1 MKGESRQEKD
11 GWRKK
16 GSTCRLL
23 TVVFSFQV
31 NERLAINVSNS
42 PLSQVGGVGGVGVV
56 PVSEYSSMGAG
67 GRGDRQRIS
76 LLPPVGSSVTSIPS
90 PSAASDY
97 QQHARNPP
105 RVGLMPVQ
113 PDQYCSRTPVDMSS
127 LQQDAPPFKKIRL
140 GPHQQVQQLQSQ
152 PQPRCLSPA
161 DPCGGKQEQQQ
172 HVVQLQQPLRIDT
185 RVGTMD
191 SLLDNREISLYNRE
205 VIYLF
210 NNCGIFWRYLL
221 PII

>member
-1 MKGESRQEKD
+1 M
-11 GWRKK
+11 
-16 GSTCRLL
+16 
-23 TVVFSFQV
+23 FSFQV
-31 NERLAINVSNS
+31 NERLTINVSNS
-42 PLSQVGGVGGVGVV
+42 SLSQVGGVGGVGVV
-56 PVSEYSSMGAG
+56 PAAEYSSMGAG

-90 PSAASDY
+90 PSAAVASDY
-97 QQHARNPP
+97 QQHAAAARNPP

-172 HVVQLQQPLRIDT
+172 QHVVQLQQPLRIDT
-185 RVGTMD
+185 RVGMMD
-191 SLLDNREISLYNRE
+191 SPLEIIERL
-205 VIYLF
+205 V
-210 NNCGIFWRYLL
+210 
-221 PII
+221 

>member
-1 MKGESRQEKD
+1 M
-11 GWRKK
+11 
-16 GSTCRLL
+16 
-23 TVVFSFQV
+23 VFSFQV

-90 PSAASDY
+90 PSAAAASDY
-97 QQHARNPP
+97 QQHAVAARNPP

-140 GPHQQVQQLQSQ
+140 GPHPQQVQQLQSQ

-191 SLLDNREISLYNRE
+191 SLLDNREISLYITE
-205 VIYLF
+205 KLSIYLTITISF
-210 NNCGIFWRYLL
+210 DGIYCR
-221 PII
+221 

>member
-1 MKGESRQEKD
+1 M
-11 GWRKK
+11 
-16 GSTCRLL
+16 
-23 TVVFSFQV
+23 VFSFQV

-42 PLSQVGGVGGVGVV
+42 SLSQVGAVGGVGVV
-56 PVSEYSSMGAG
+56 PAAEYSSMGAG

-90 PSAASDY
+90 PSAAAASDY
-97 QQHARNPP
+97 QQHAVAAARNPP
-105 RVGLMPVQ
+105 RIGLMPVQ

-191 SLLDNREISLYNRE
+191 SALDNGEISLYNRE
-205 VIYLF
+205 TVYLF
-210 NNCGIFWRYLL
+210 NTIYFDNIHR
-221 PII
+221 

>member
-1 MKGESRQEKD
+1 M
-11 GWRKK
+11 
-16 GSTCRLL
+16 
-23 TVVFSFQV
+23 VFFFQV

-42 PLSQVGGVGGVGVV
+42 SLSQVGAVGGVGVV
-56 PVSEYSSMGAG
+56 PAAEYSGMGAG

-76 LLPPVGSSVTSIPS
+76 LLPPVGSSMTSIPS
-90 PSAASDY
+90 PSAAAASDY
-97 QQHARNPP
+97 QQHAAAARNPP
-105 RVGLMPVQ
+105 RIGLMPVQ

-127 LQQDAPPFKKIRL
+127 LQDAPPFKKIRL

-191 SLLDNREISLYNRE
+191 SALDN
-205 VIYLF
+205 
-210 NNCGIFWRYLL
+210 
-221 PII
+221 

>member
-1 MKGESRQEKD
+1 MNLWQRISETTMKGENRARKRD
-11 GWRKK
+11 GGRKEAY
-16 GSTCRLL
+16 RVFL
-23 TVVFSFQV
+23 TMVFCFQV

-42 PLSQVGGVGGVGVV
+42 PLSQVGVGGVGVV
-56 PVSEYSSMGAG
+56 SAAEYSSMGAG
-67 GRGDRQRIS
+67 SRGDRQRIS

-90 PSAASDY
+90 PSAAAAASDY
-97 QQHARNPP
+97 QQHTTATRNPP

-140 GPHQQVQQLQSQ
+140 GPHQQIQLQSQ

-185 RVGTMD
+185 RVGRMYN
-191 SLLDNREISLYNRE
+191 LLDNREINLCN
-205 VIYLF
+205 
-210 NNCGIFWRYLL
+210 
-221 PII
+221 

>member
-1 MKGESRQEKD
+1 MII
-11 GWRKK
+11 
-16 GSTCRLL
+16 
-23 TVVFSFQV
+23 VFSFQV
-31 NERLAINVSNS
+31 NERLAINVSSNS
-42 PLSQVGGVGGVGVV
+42 LSQVGGVGGVGVV
-56 PVSEYSSMGAG
+56 PAAEYSGMGAG

-90 PSAASDY
+90 PSAAAASDY
-97 QQHARNPP
+97 QQHAAAARNPP

-152 PQPRCLSPA
+152 PQSRCLSPA
-161 DPCGGKQEQQQ
+161 DPCGGKQEQQQQ

-185 RVGTMD
+185 RVGMIC
-191 SLLDNREISLYNRE
+191 SIIERLVCIIVVGSS
-205 VIYLF
+205 IYFITIYF
-210 NNCGIFWRYLL
+210 NNNCDFDLL
-221 PII
+221 PIINIS

>member
-1 MKGESRQEKD
+1 M
-11 GWRKK
+11 
-16 GSTCRLL
+16 T
-23 TVVFSFQV
+23 FSFQV

-42 PLSQVGGVGGVGVV
+42 PLSQGGIGGVGVV
-56 PVSEYSSMGAG
+56 PAAEYSSMGAG

-76 LLPPVGSSVTSIPS
+76 LLPVGSSVTSISS
-90 PSAASDY
+90 PSAAVASDY
-97 QQHARNPP
+97 QQHAAAARNPP

-172 HVVQLQQPLRIDT
+172 QHVVQLQQPLRIDT
-185 RVGTMD
+185 RVGTID
-191 SLLDNREISLYNRE
+191 SSLDNREIVCMIERSLIFNSYDIL
-205 VIYLF
+205 VIT
-210 NNCGIFWRYLL
+210 IS
-221 PII
+221 

>member
-1 MKGESRQEKD
+1 M
-11 GWRKK
+11 
-16 GSTCRLL
+16 
-23 TVVFSFQV
+23 VFCFQV

-42 PLSQVGGVGGVGVV
+42 PLSQVGVGGVGVV
-56 PVSEYSSMGAG
+56 SAAEYSSMGAG
-67 GRGDRQRIS
+67 SRGDRQRIS

-90 PSAASDY
+90 PSAAAAASDY
-97 QQHARNPP
+97 QQHTTATRNPP

-140 GPHQQVQQLQSQ
+140 GPHQQIQLQSQ

-185 RVGTMD
+185 RVGRMYN
-191 SLLDNREISLYNRE
+191 LLDNREINLCN
-205 VIYLF
+205 
-210 NNCGIFWRYLL
+210 
-221 PII
+221 